1 MQVWFSQ
8 ICSCLAGPPLVL
20 NLLLLAEVGL
30 GVFVS
35 LCLDACVWARVGDWV
50 SDVVVIVAFSYHYN
64 I

>member
-1 MQVWFSQ
+1 M
-8 ICSCLAGPPLVL
+8 